1 MKDAYLDNNRWFSA
15 VLLCMYWRIIRWVVL
30 YFESCMA
37 PLKLTSMIA
46 IINTTNMIFEC
57 YAFGVQRFILDDLF
71 PSHSYIIPQFGN
83 HQIDFV
89 PKIN

>member
-1 MKDAYLDNNRWFSA
+1 MVFSCFA
-15 VLLCMYWRIIRWVVL
+15 VYVLANKTRVVL

-37 PLKLTSMIA
+37 PWGYKYSTTPVLFTSTYTAKQLKTIYY
-46 IINTTNMIFEC
+46 C
-57 YAFGVQRFILDDLF
+57 
-71 PSHSYIIPQFGN
+71 HSYIIPQFGN